1 MLGFWEKRSYR
12 RFLYSRAG
20 LVVVAVGVFFV
31 GRAAFVMY
39 GKQREAVR
47 NAAAAAEELAAVKD
61 REDYLTKEIARLET
75 ERGLEEEVRTKF
87 RVVKEG
93 EQLIVLVDP
102 KPVEASTTPEEHRSF
117 FGKVL
122 DFFNPSN

>member
-12 RFLYSRAG
+12 RFLYSRPMIA
-20 LVVVAVGVFFV
+20 VVFIAVVFL

-75 ERGLEEEVRTKF
+75 ERGTEEEIRTKF

-102 KPVEASTTPEEHRSF
+102 KPVEASTTPEAHRSF
-117 FGKVL
+117 LGKVL
-122 DFFNPSN
+122 DFFNPFN